1 MRTAINKDKI
11 AKLELLEPINN
22 DDFFRDYWLIVFKT
36 EEEVIFNSIQ
46 YETEL
51 LATTAFDQMIID
63 YDMVDIPTPE
73 TPPEE

>member
-36 EEEVIFNSIQ
+36 EEEVIFNSIK
-46 YETEL
+46 YATEE
-51 LATTAFDQMIID
+51 LATAAFDQMVID
-63 YDMVDIPTPE
+63 YGMVDIPTPE
-73 TPPEE
+73 TSPEE

>member
-46 YETEL
+46 YATEA

>member
-46 YETEL
+46 YATEA

-63 YDMVDIPTPE
+63 YDMVDIPTP
-73 TPPEE
+73 